1 MQARSPRGAHAPR
14 VRGVREAS
22 GVKGW
27 RLLAPIFGLLA
38 RNGPLR
44 TYHIGRASPPRP
56 ALSTFPP
63 PPHDRHERHLTRD
76 SPTTPPHSFFSCTHD
91 SADPGEALQNAQV
104 DVSYIAVCITK
115 SPRSSCA
122 LCVQLQ
128 RRQSPCWCTC
138 RSDRLRC
145 VHAAPAPVASH
156 RISAESSEPR
166 HASHL
171 RSPPLETH
179 ATACR
184 FTSPYAHRC
193 RSRV

>member
-1 MQARSPRGAHAPR
+1 MHHEYVECAKRVESKAGDCSPQYLDYWHAMDHCVRTTSVAHR
-14 VRGVREAS
+14 
-22 GVKGW
+22 
-27 RLLAPIFGLLA
+27 
-38 RNGPLR
+38 
-44 TYHIGRASPPRP
+44 RP
-56 ALSTFPP
+56 ARRSQLSHP